1 MSLQP
6 PFTTSDG
13 YIVDHSGQRL
23 LLQSVNWYGASDAD
37 NVVMGLDHN
46 HISAIASL
54 IRSIGFNSVRLPF
67 SNQMIQELE
76 PIASEKLTRNPQLKG
91 KSPLTILD
99 VVVETLA
106 TEGLLTILNNHTTT
120 SMWCCNYDDNALWF
134 GSKQTAKQWV
144 EDWEI
149 LVKRYKHIPQMI
161 GVDLRNEVRSGPFG
175 TANWGKDDDFDW
187 HQAAEIAGNHLL
199 SINPNLLII
208 VEGINYA
215 SDLRQAGI
223 QPIRLTYPKQL
234 VYSPHVYSW
243 FGGLDGKSLGQ
254 LSYSELCHSLDDAW
268 GYLGPRVFQNNDKN
282 TPLTNKPVP
291 LWISEMGA
299 GPNDQPK
306 FLTSMCRYIQERE
319 LNWAWWPLNVGKKP
333 NSEEIETWGLV
344 NSDWNKSLDDW
355 RLKLIQQL
363 MNTQNDQFKEVNH

>member
-1 MSLQP
+1 MPLQP
-6 PFTTSDG
+6 PFTTNDG
-13 YIVDHSGQRL
+13 YIVDHLGKRL

-37 NVVMGLDHN
+37 NVVMGLEHN
-46 HISAIASL
+46 AISSIATL

-67 SNQMIQELE
+67 SNQMVQELE
-76 PIASEKLTRNPQLKG
+76 PIPSEKLTKNPKLKG
-91 KSPLTILD
+91 KSPLAVFD

-106 TEGLLTILNNHTTT
+106 TEGLLIILNNHTTT
-120 SMWCCNYDDNALWF
+120 SVWCCSYDNNALWF
-134 GSKQTAKQWV
+134 DSQQTIERWIK
-144 EDWEI
+144 DWEI

-161 GVDLRNEVRSGPFG
+161 GVDLRNEVRSGPLG
-175 TANWGKDDDFDW
+175 TANWGKKDDFDW

-215 SDLRQAGI
+215 SDLRQARM
-223 QPIRLTYPKQL
+223 QPIQLTYPKQL

-243 FGGLDGKSLGQ
+243 FGGLDDKSLGQ
-254 LSYSELCHSLDDAW
+254 LSYSELCQSLDDAW
-268 GYLGPRVFQNNDKN
+268 GYLGPKVFQNNSQN
-282 TPLTNKPVP
+282 TTLIDNPVP
-291 LWISEMGA
+291 LWISEIGV

-319 LNWAWWPLNVGKKP
+319 LSWTWWPLNVGKKP
-333 NSEEIETWGLV
+333 NSEEIETWGIV
-344 NSDWNKSLDDW
+344 NSKWNKPLDDW

-363 MNTQNDQFKEVNH
+363 MSTQNGQFKEVNH